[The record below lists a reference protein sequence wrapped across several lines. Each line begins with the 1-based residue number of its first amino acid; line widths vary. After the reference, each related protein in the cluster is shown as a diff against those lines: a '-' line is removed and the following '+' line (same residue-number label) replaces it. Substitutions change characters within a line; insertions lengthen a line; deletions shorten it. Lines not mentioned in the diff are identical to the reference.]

1 MRQSQESY
9 REARY
14 RPQAAKTLRQTLI
27 RFIQREFPRL
37 GGPWI
42 IELFVDKLLE
52 LVDTCR
58 IAREKLKPGQTVWQ
72 AVAVDERPG
81 YRKPMTETR
90 QVPVMITIADQEEV
104 EDLRSRVKR
113 REILQ
118 RGLVRAAHDAYAQGG
133 VLTVTDLALL
143 FNHSTSWV
151 SELIRDYEIE
161 TGEMVPRRGNIHDMG
176 RTVTHKWIICRKAY
190 LEGKLTPT
198 IAREVFHSP
207 QAVDNYILGLARVY
221 FATVQQGMTPQ
232 EASFALQQPL
242 YLVEEYTD
250 MIREFGLDHKKVYD
264 RVDGHLAA
272 QENEVDPVLATEMG
286 QDERREQEALLP
298 GEPACPRLPLG

>member
-1 MRQSQESY
+1 MIWHQDSY
-9 REARY
+9 REAQY

-37 GGPWI
+37 GGPWV

-52 LVDTCR
+52 LVDTYR
-58 IAREKLKPGQTVWQ
+58 IARDRLKPGQTVWQ

-90 QVPVMITIADQEEV
+90 QVPVVIAIADQEEV
-104 EDLRSRVKR
+104 DDLRSRVKR

-118 RGLVRAAHDAYAQGG
+118 RGLVRAANDSYAQGG

-143 FNHSTSWV
+143 FNHSASWI
-151 SELIRDYEIE
+151 SELIRDYETE
-161 TGEMVPRRGNIHDMG
+161 TGEVVPRRGNIHDMG

-198 IAREVFHSP
+198 IARETFHSP
-207 QAVDNYILGLARVY
+207 EAVDNYILGLARVH
-221 FATVQQGMTPQ
+221 FATVQQGMTSQ
-232 EASFALQQPL
+232 EAAFALQQPL
-242 YLVEEYTD
+242 YLVEEYVE
-250 MIREFGLDHKKVYD
+250 MIEEFGLDEQKVYD
-264 RVDGHLAA
+264 RVDVRMMVQNETVELSL
-272 QENEVDPVLATEMG
+272 ENAG
-286 QDERREQEALLP
+286 QIERREQE
-298 GEPACPRLPLG
+298 EPIAG